1 MNRKMIFKLVK
12 PFVGISDMARYGSE
26 RTYSKDMVSGSVNE
40 GCLKIIWLR
49 MSLLLDNMLLKESKF

>member
-1 MNRKMIFKLVK
+1 MNKKVLSILVK

-49 MSLLLDNMLLKESKF
+49 MRLSCEIICC